1 MACSTC
7 RDTHNRFKQK
17 LGRCRQCMW
26 QLTLLSLFSWTVWGY
41 RYQAHPT
48 SVESITLIFAASS
61 FSLLLLAHF
70 VVALKL
76 KLSHK
81 KT

>member
-7 RDTHNRFKQK
+7 RDSRNRFKQK
-17 LGRCRQCMW
+17 LGRCHQCMW
-26 QLTLLSLFSWTVWGY
+26 QLTLLSILSWTVWAY
-41 RYQAHPT
+41 RYLVHPT

-61 FSLLLLAHF
+61 FSLLLLAHL

-76 KLSHK
+76 KLNNN